1 MNPTAIGDVSEA
13 IVIAAFVKAGR
24 RVLLPFG
31 NNERYD
37 LVVDHG
43 DRFERVQI
51 KTGVLERG
59 GVTFRPASMTTR
71 GGKPVMRD
79 YHGQIDSFAVY
90 CRKNDSIYVVP
101 ISRCGTREMFL
112 RFEPAK
118 NGQSK
123 GVNMA
128 SEFIWA

>member
-1 MNPTAIGDVSEA
+1 MNATAVGDISEA
-13 IVIAAFVKAGR
+13 VVIAAFVKAGR

-37 LVVDHG
+37 LAIDHG
-43 DRFERVQI
+43 DHFERVQI
-51 KTGVLERG
+51 KTGQLERG
-59 GVTFRPASMTTR
+59 GITFRPMSTTTCN
-71 GGKPVMRD
+71 GNPVKKD
-79 YHGQIDSFAVY
+79 YRGQIDSFAVY
-90 CRKNDSIYVVP
+90 CRENDSIYVVP

-112 RFEPAK
+112 RLEPVK

-128 SEFIWA
+128 SEFLWA